1 MAEVREENGQII
13 DGVNNLP
20 YWKGE
25 TDASARNSILYY
37 FESQLTA
44 VRMGPWK
51 FHFALKPSAKWLIS
65 CWN

>member
-1 MAEVREENGQII
+1 MAAVREENGQII

-51 FHFALKPSAKWLIS
+51 FHFAL
-65 CWN
+65 